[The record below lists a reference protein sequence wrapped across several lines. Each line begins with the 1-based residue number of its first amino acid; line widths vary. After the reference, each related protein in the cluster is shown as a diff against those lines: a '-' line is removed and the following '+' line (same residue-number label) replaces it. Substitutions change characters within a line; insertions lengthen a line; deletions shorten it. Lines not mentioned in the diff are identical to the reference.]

1 MDKAKLNDELVSI
14 HEELG
19 RVMSRHEAL
28 DGPMLQSLRLVAADI
43 DRVLHAQKA
52 APDSELA
59 RGTGG
64 AEASRAEASRAESS
78 PAESTKEEL
87 PHTLEALAEQF
98 SVDHPQTAALLSR
111 MGYLLSNL
119 GI

>member
-19 RVMSRHEAL
+19 RVMSQHEAL

-52 APDSELA
+52 ALDSESVRA
-59 RGTGG
+59 TGG
-64 AEASRAEASRAESS
+64 GNSS
-78 PAESTKEEL
+78 PAETTKEEL

>member
-19 RVMSRHEAL
+19 RVMSQHEAL
-28 DGPMLQSLRLVAADI
+28 DGPMLQSLKLVAADI
-43 DRVLHAQKA
+43 DRVLNAQKVA
-52 APDSELA
+52 SDSEPTQA
-59 RGTGG
+59 RGERNT
-64 AEASRAEASRAESS
+64 SS
-78 PAESTKEEL
+78 AESTAESTQEEL